1 MYPLNISTILR
12 RRNNMEIIIG
22 IIIVGLGYAMYRAYQ
37 PKPTVTETAVP
48 YKVEAP
54 AQESTPVAEPAKEVT
69 SVTASKPARAP
80 KAPAAVK
87 KKPAAPAKKPAAK
100 KPAAKKPAP
109 KKVVKTVAKK

>member
-1 MYPLNISTILR
+1 
-12 RRNNMEIIIG
+12 MEIIIA
-22 IIIVGLGYAMYRAYQ
+22 IVVIGLGYLAFRASQ
-37 PKPTVTETAVP
+37 PKPSVTETTP

-87 KKPAAPAKKPAAK
+87 KKTVAPAKQPAAK
-100 KPAAKKPAP
+100 KAAP
-109 KKVVKTVAKK
+109 KKAAPRKAVKVVAKK

>member
-1 MYPLNISTILR
+1 
-12 RRNNMEIIIG
+12 MEIIIG
-22 IIIVGLGYAMYRAYQ
+22 IIIIGLGYVLYKTFQ
-37 PKPTVTETAVP
+37 PSATVVETAVA

>member
-1 MYPLNISTILR
+1 
-12 RRNNMEIIIG
+12 MEIIIG
-22 IIIVGLGYAMYRAYQ
+22 IIIIGLGYALYRTFQ
-37 PKPTVTETAVP
+37 PKATVVETAVA

-87 KKPAAPAKKPAAK
+87 KKTAAPAKKPAAK